1 MVSVSEKRVMLVKAF
16 LSQKLPANS
25 PLVNEI
31 IARASKNGPLTPEKF
46 ADSWI
51 ETEMRLL
58 ASLRTLEMNH
68 KAFRTQL
75 SATNAE
81 SSQDLDP
88 ILERKLEFLEDKI
101 LIETRANLLDN
112 IRWNEDAQAETK
124 EDLKR
129 LNLNFPQISSDFG
142 NESLNQVEKPRGIV
156 LKVVAVIYTFCA
168 LAAGLIQCSFL
179 DLSAGSMLTF
189 SIFSGQNFPKKIE
202 IFAAGA
208 AAAAFVLELLRTP
221 AESLEKS
228 LLFLRTGLCVSR
240 LAMIGAVV
248 VWLVWP
254 GFKAKGSKTSV

>member
-1 MVSVSEKRVMLVKAF
+1 MVSVSEKRAMLVRAF
-16 LSQKLPANS
+16 LCQQLPANS

-31 IARASKNGPLTPEKF
+31 IARASTNGPVSPEKF

-58 ASLRTLEMNH
+58 ASLRTLEMND
-68 KAFRTQL
+68 KAFRKQL
-75 SATNAE
+75 RAANAG
-81 SSQDLDP
+81 SSQDFDP
-88 ILERKLEFLEDKI
+88 ILERKLEFLEDKV

-112 IRWNEDAQAETK
+112 IRWNEDAQAEIK

-142 NESLNQVEKPRGIV
+142 HENLNQVEKPRGRA
-156 LKVVAVIYTFCA
+156 LEVVAIIYTFCA

-189 SIFSGQNFPKKIE
+189 RILSGQNFPKKIE

-208 AAAAFVLELLRTP
+208 AAAAFVIELLRAP

-228 LLFLRTGLCVSR
+228 LVFLRTGLCVSR

-254 GFKAKGSKTSV
+254 GFRAKGSRTNA